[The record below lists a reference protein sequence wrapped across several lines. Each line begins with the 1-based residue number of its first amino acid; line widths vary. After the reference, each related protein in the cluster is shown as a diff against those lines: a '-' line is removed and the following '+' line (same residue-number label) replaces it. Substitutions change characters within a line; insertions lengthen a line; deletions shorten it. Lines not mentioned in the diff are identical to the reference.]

1 MQHIRERNLVQVTQP
16 VQDLLE
22 EDSAVVVRG
31 APAKVSCCVVDEG
44 FGGDEVGV
52 VEAQVDDGEF
62 LGEGLFGGV
71 DDGVLLDLLVGGEV
85 FPDEGA
91 VDCGESGPL
100 GEEQE
105 GAGGGRERGGGTALL
120 AHEKVERVIKLIWD
134 MRKSYDVRE

>member
-1 MQHIRERNLVQVTQP
+1 MIIG
-16 VQDLLE
+16 
-22 EDSAVVVRG
+22 G
-31 APAKVSCCVVDEG
+31 APAEVSCCVVDEG

-91 VDCGESGPL
+91 VDCGESGPF
-100 GEEQE
+100 GEEQG
-105 GAGGGRERGGGTALL
+105 GAGGGRGRGGGTALL
-120 AHEKVERVIKLIWD
+120 AHFE
-134 MRKSYDVRE
+134 VRGSNKINMGYEEIL